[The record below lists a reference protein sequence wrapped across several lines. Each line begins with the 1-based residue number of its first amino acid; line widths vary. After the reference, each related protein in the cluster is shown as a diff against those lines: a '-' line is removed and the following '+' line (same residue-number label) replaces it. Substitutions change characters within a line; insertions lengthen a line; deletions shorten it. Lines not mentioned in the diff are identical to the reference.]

1 MQNSKQDGAQE
12 SMQNSI
18 QDGMLNSIQ
27 DGMQNIACRM
37 ARRIACRIAC
47 IVSLSSVEIN
57 IKNIQVCWIPSQVI
71 MIVVAVV
78 VDQFGV
84 LAMRVQW

>member
-27 DGMQNIACRM
+27 DDMQNVACRM
-37 ARRIACRIAC
+37 ARRIARRITC
-47 IVSLSSVEIN
+47 IVSSSSVEIN

-71 MIVVAVV
+71 MIVVVVV

-84 LAMRVQW
+84 LAMRVKW